1 MDTAELIL
9 QKTELILQKLY
20 ANAELLERHL
30 INIES
35 GIQVLMYVAI
45 GFLVWAVIKALY
57 KLFGGIFFGG
67 V

>member
-1 MDTAELIL
+1 MDTTELIL

-30 INIES
+30 NNIES
-35 GIQVLMYVAI
+35 GIQILMYVAI
-45 GFLVWAVIKALY
+45 GFFVWAVIKALY

>member
-1 MDTAELIL
+1 METDAIL
-9 QKTELILQKLY
+9 LQLE
-20 ANAELLERHL
+20 ANALVTEEGFKLIESHL

-35 GIQVLMYVAI
+35 GLQILIYVAV
-45 GFLVWAVIKALY
+45 GFLVWAVIKAVY

>member
-1 MDTAELIL
+1 METDAIL
-9 QKTELILQKLY
+9 LQLE
-20 ANAELLERHL
+20 ANAQMIEEHL

-35 GIQVLMYVAI
+35 GLRILMYIAV
-45 GFLVWAVIKALY
+45 GFFVWAIIKAIY

>member
-1 MDTAELIL
+1 MDTEMIL
-9 QKTELILQKLY
+9 QQLE
-20 ANAELLERHL
+20 ANAQMIESHL

-35 GIQVLMYVAI
+35 GLQVIMLVAV
-45 GFLVWAVIKALY
+45 GFFVWAVIKALY

>member
-1 MDTAELIL
+1 MEAEIIQQL
-9 QKTELILQKLY
+9 Q
-20 ANAELLERHL
+20 ANAEIIERHL

-35 GIQVLMYVAI
+35 GIKVLMTVAL
-45 GFLVWAVIKALY
+45 GFFVWAVIRQIY

>member
-1 MDTAELIL
+1 MDSEAIL
-9 QKTELILQKLY
+9 QQLVANGEITEEGFRLI
-20 ANAELLERHL
+20 ETHL

-35 GIQVLMYVAI
+35 GLRILMYIAV
-45 GFLVWAVIKALY
+45 GFFVWAVIKAVY

>member
-1 MDTAELIL
+1 MD
-9 QKTELILQKLY
+9 TELILKQLED
-20 ANAELLERHL
+20 NAELIERHL

-35 GIQVLMYVAI
+35 GLQILLYVVV
-45 GFLVWAVIKALY
+45 GFFVWAVIKALY

>member
-1 MDTAELIL
+1 MENAELIQQL
-9 QKTELILQKLY
+9 Q
-20 ANAELLERHL
+20 ANAQMIESHL

-35 GIQVLMYVAI
+35 GIQAIMLVAV
-45 GFLVWAVIKALY
+45 GFFVWAVIKALY